1 MENFAK
7 EDRKMRYL
15 IYYVAMIGAC
25 VLEVWVTTKYVK
37 RIFEGCDKLQKI
49 SEKRIEFLGRKNFWF
64 C

>member
-1 MENFAK
+1 
-7 EDRKMRYL
+7 MRYL